1 MGKCGVYRGKMLAF
15 ALVKKRNGKY
25 GKEYLIIVPPSFR
38 WLDGKGYSNL
48 GG

>member
-1 MGKCGVYRGKMLAF
+1 MLTF
-15 ALVKKRNGKY
+15 ALVKKKNGKY

-38 WLDGKGYSNL
+38 WLADGKGYSNL